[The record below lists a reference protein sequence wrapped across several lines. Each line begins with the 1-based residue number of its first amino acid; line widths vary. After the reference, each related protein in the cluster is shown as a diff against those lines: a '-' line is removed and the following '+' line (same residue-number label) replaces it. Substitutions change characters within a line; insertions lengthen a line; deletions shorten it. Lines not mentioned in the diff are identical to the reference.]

1 MHCILQAPESIKYDF
16 LPQAQVYLFSHQPAF
31 AIRNL
36 KVSGERQNYSFDLN
50 ESQGHEVHSS
60 DGKILGWVC
69 KILIG

>member
-1 MHCILQAPESIKYDF
+1 MDL
-16 LPQAQVYLFSHQPAF
+16 PAF

-60 DGKILGWVC
+60 DGKILGWVENPYW
-69 KILIG
+69 LIGDSYHWRKDISFIVSDKF